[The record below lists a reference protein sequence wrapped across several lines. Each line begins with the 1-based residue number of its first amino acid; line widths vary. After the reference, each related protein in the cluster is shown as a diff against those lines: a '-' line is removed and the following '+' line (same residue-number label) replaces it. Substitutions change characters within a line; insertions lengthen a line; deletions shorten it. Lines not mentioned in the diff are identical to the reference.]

1 MRQHAWNKSE
11 ACYFNDLQSPK
22 LSCHRGENSAQRDGL
37 LALPGTVRKAEIQE
51 VRAVAS
57 KSDKTNDFKIGWWIG
72 VVTTTVAVISEKG
85 GGCQLSM
92 RSFMR

>member
-51 VRAVAS
+51 ES
-57 KSDKTNDFKIGWWIG
+57 LLWLLWDLYY
-72 VVTTTVAVISEKG
+72 EKPADA
-85 GGCQLSM
+85 
-92 RSFMR
+92 